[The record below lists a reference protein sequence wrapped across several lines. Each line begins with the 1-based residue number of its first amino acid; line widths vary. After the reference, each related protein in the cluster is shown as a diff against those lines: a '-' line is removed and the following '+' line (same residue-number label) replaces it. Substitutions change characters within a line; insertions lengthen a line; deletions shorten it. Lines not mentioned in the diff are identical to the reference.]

1 MKKIL
6 VFCAAT
12 AIAPIAAADLVEI
25 TFDMAG
31 TSIDDAAFVYGTTQ
45 EQNLYAGE
53 SIVAVGVRNVVVDFA
68 SGLDSPSINFAW
80 ALDLNNAGY
89 GAGIFYLQGAMGPFA
104 PGSQE
109 TFDGIEFD
117 VSVYGAQVLPA
128 DFYGDWNMG
137 TFIGSDIGGGAVSI
151 ASGEMYY
158 VLDTTIPAPGALAL
172 LGLAGM
178 ASRRRRG

>member
-6 VFCAAT
+6 VICAAT
-12 AIAPIAAADLVEI
+12 AIAPIAAADLVEVA
-25 TFDMAG
+25 FDMTG
-31 TSIDDAAFVYGTTQ
+31 ISIDDPAFVYGETV
-45 EQNLYAGE
+45 ELNLFAGE
-53 SIVAVGVRNVVVDFA
+53 LIVAVGVRDMVVDFA
-68 SGLDSPSINFAW
+68 GGLNSPLFNVAW

-89 GAGIFYLQGAMGPFA
+89 GAGIFYLQGAMGPYA
-104 PGSQE
+104 PGTQE
-109 TFDGIEFD
+109 TFNMEFD

-128 DFYGDWNMG
+128 DYYGTWNMG
-137 TFIGSDIGGGAVSI
+137 TFIGSDIGDGAVSV

-158 VLDTTIPAPGALAL
+158 ILDTTIPAPGALAL

>member
-6 VFCAAT
+6 VICAAT

-31 TSIDDAAFVYGTTQ
+31 TSIDDPSFVYGMTQ

-89 GAGIFYLQGAMGPFA
+89 GAGIFYLAGASGPFA

-109 TFDGIEFD
+109 LFNIEYD
-117 VSVYGAQVLPA
+117 VAQYGAQVLGA
-128 DFYGDWNMG
+128 DYYGDWNMG
-137 TFIGSDIGGGAVSI
+137 TFIGSDTGGGAVSI
-151 ASGEMYY
+151 VSGEMYY
-158 VLDTTIPAPGALAL
+158 VLDTNIPAPGALAL